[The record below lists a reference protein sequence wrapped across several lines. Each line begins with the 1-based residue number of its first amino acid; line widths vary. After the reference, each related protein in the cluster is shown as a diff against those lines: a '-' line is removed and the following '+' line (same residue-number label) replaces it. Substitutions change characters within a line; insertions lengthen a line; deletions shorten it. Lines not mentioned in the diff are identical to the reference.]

1 MKIILT
7 IMCIATLSFAST
19 QTRYSTDNFELLEW
33 NSYKEIYE
41 NSVLYE
47 GKYVFQ
53 FYDDYTRFNIIGKEH
68 LDWTVTNIDITE
80 DMIMFTG
87 LDGALTEYI
96 FMIDYKN
103 QLIKMICDLEGRSV
117 LMMYNIISTKTYE

>member
-7 IMCIATLSFAST
+7 IMCIATLSFANT

-53 FYDDYTRFNIIGKEH
+53 FYADYTRFNVIGKEH
-68 LDWTVTNIDITE
+68 LDWTVTNIEVTD

-87 LDGALTEYI
+87 LDGVLNEYI

-117 LMMYNIISTKTYE
+117 LIMYNIMSTKNY